1 MKAVRSV
8 SDHVTAH
15 AAEQRERILRSA
27 IPLVAERGADNV
39 RLRDVSVA
47 AGVSIGTLQHYFTTR
62 DGLLLEA
69 FSYHSM
75 AIIAEL
81 NAVGHA
87 DDPWKRLETLYLT
100 LSNSEQFRQR
110 CVVWLE
116 FAGAASRDATV
127 RAMMNRVYEEWRVP
141 VQAAICEGA
150 ANGLFKP
157 VMPAAEITDTVLAVI
172 DGFELAHAIEL
183 SSATPAAIQ
192 RRLLAVTKALLGV

>member
-1 MKAVRSV
+1 M
-8 SDHVTAH
+8 SDQVAAR
-15 AAEQRERILRSA
+15 AAEQRERILRSV
-27 IPLVAERGADNV
+27 IPLVADRGADNV

-69 FSYHSM
+69 FSYHSR

-81 NAVGHA
+81 DAVGHA
-87 DDPWKRLETLYLT
+87 SEPWKRLESLFLT
-100 LSNSEQFRQR
+100 LAHSEHFRQR

-116 FAGAASRDATV
+116 FAGAASRDPTV

-141 VQAAICEGA
+141 VQAAICRGA
-150 ANGLFKP
+150 DSGLFHP
-157 VMPAAEITDTVLAVI
+157 VMPAAEITDTVLAMI
-172 DGFELAHAIEL
+172 DGLELAHAIEL

-192 RRLLAVTKALLGV
+192 RRLLAVTKALLGLQPD